1 MNQTM
6 VRVEHTDGARTES
19 SRGTQGMSDRRLA
32 FTMLFPSVGL
42 LVALSLF
49 PIFVALYDSTFAVH
63 TLTRARRFVG
73 ADNYFW
79 LVQDPSVRAALGKSV
94 IWTVGTVLGQV
105 LLALGLALLLN
116 RQIAGR
122 SAYRTLVLFPYIVP
136 TVVAALIF
144 RFMLEPTVGVVNYL
158 LQAGGLISSPQAWL
172 ATPSTAMTAVIMIGV
187 WKHMPFMVVLLL
199 GRLQAV
205 PTELYEAARIDGS
218 NAWQEFWHITL
229 PWLLPVLTVA
239 MLLRTIWAF
248 NEFDII
254 YLLTSGGPL
263 SATTTMPLIIRQIA
277 FSTLDMGK
285 ASAVALAMCVMLL
298 GAVGLYFRLYQRS
311 IDQHS

>member
-1 MNQTM
+1 M
-6 VRVEHTDGARTES
+6 
-19 SRGTQGMSDRRLA
+19 
-32 FTMLFPSVGL
+32 
-42 LVALSLF
+42 
-49 PIFVALYDSTFAVH
+49 YDSTFSIH

-73 ADNYFW
+73 ADNYLW
-79 LVQDPSVRAALGKSV
+79 LAQDPGVRAALGRSLV
-94 IWTVGTVLGQV
+94 WTAGTVLGQV
-105 LLALGLALLLN
+105 LVALGLALLLN

-122 SAYRTLVLFPYIVP
+122 GLYRTLVLFPYIVP

-144 RFMLEPTVGVVNYL
+144 RFMLEPTVGIVNYL
-158 LQAGGLISSPQAWL
+158 LQAGGLIAAPQAWL
-172 ATPSTAMTAVIMIGV
+172 ATPSTAMTAVILIGI

-218 NAWQEFWHITL
+218 NAWQELRHITL

-263 SATTTMPLIIRQIA
+263 TATTTMPLIIRQIA

-298 GAVGLYFRLYQRS
+298 GAVGLYFCIYQRS
-311 IDQHS
+311 IDQHG